1 MPPPTA
7 SLTAAFGLD
16 VTRLEPT
23 RPGDDDSPGNGNWH
37 LWTRDG
43 EHHILRRF
51 HVLRTEEDLG
61 YETMVLEHL
70 TERGWCVPTKLAGP
84 MQYDDRLWA
93 VTRFVPGKPH
103 EEETADQRADRGAV
117 LARLHEDL
125 SDLELG
131 RRPGFYQACDLDAM
145 GAFQGWDLGV
155 EALRELRPDLA
166 DWAVRAMDDAKALVS
181 EHGLRELPKTI
192 VHGDFAAWN
201 LHFDADGRFAGVIDF
216 DLCHPDIRAWEFVI
230 ARVHRAP
237 ELLAGYQRAARVPL
251 AGDELAAIGPLQAV
265 FRVLMVMGELWN
277 GRRSGQF
284 DEAMIERQLRLGQ
297 VLT

>member
-1 MPPPTA
+1 
-7 SLTAAFGLD
+7 
-16 VTRLEPT
+16 
-23 RPGDDDSPGNGNWH
+23 
-37 LWTRDG
+37 
-43 EHHILRRF
+43 
-51 HVLRTEEDLG
+51 
-61 YETMVLEHL
+61 
-70 TERGWCVPTKLAGP
+70 
-84 MQYDDRLWA
+84 
-93 VTRFVPGKPH
+93 
-103 EEETADQRADRGAV
+103 V

-155 EALRELRPDLA
+155 DALRELRPDLA
-166 DWAVRAMDDAKALVS
+166 DWAVRAMNDAKALVS
-181 EHGLRELPKTI
+181 EHGLRELPQTI

-201 LHFDADGRFAGVIDF
+201 LHVDADGRFAGVIDF

-251 AGDELAAIGPLQAV
+251 AGDELAAIGPLQVV
-265 FRVLMVMGELWN
+265 FRVLMVMAELWN
-277 GRRSGQF
+277 GRRSGRF